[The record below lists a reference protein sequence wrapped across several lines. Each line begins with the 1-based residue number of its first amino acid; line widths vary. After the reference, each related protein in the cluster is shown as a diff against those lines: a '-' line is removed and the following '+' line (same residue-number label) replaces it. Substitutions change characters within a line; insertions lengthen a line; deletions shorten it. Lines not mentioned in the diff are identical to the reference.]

1 MVALLRT
8 GTSDSKVHIST
19 TQQRSNTAAQQQHS
33 SNTAARPPHSHPL
46 SCFTPQV
53 HACYSIG
60 NLACNKKGQD
70 EVHKSGGVKALLAL
84 LGSGK
89 SMEYAARALGRLAH
103 ENLAIQN
110 EVRSKRAK
118 QSRSTARDLLHLPHS
133 PPSSPYQQ
141 ITRNG
146 GIPALLALLQDIN
159 TSVQIQASAALS
171 ELCQGANGGKH
182 RKKTQDSI
190 AKAGG
195 IGPLL
200 ALVESRYQPVIW
212 TATHTLAMVAR
223 TNRAN
228 QDTIASMGGIRPL
241 VELLNGS
248 RPDGGH
254 NHIQTQVLQEH
265 MQPSPLTFTSSSYP
279 TPFPFLCS
287 IRRMPRLRSPA
298 YAVITRRIRRL

>member
-1 MVALLRT
+1 
-8 GTSDSKVHIST
+8 
-19 TQQRSNTAAQQQHS
+19 
-33 SNTAARPPHSHPL
+33 
-46 SCFTPQV
+46 
-53 HACYSIG
+53 
-60 NLACNKKGQD
+60 
-70 EVHKSGGVKALLAL
+70 
-84 LGSGK
+84 
-89 SMEYAARALGRLAH
+89 MEYAARALGRLAH

-118 QSRSTARDLLHLPHS
+118 QSKVAAQHQTTCTLPH
-133 PPSSPYQQ
+133 PLPFSPYQQ

-279 TPFPFLCS
+279 TPSLSFAPSGECRPCDHL
-287 IRRMPRLRSPA
+287 RMP
-298 YAVITRRIRRL
+298 